1 MATYNKDMK
10 IAMLE
15 TIQKAIDEATQREIE
30 KLKALVREPQTHC
43 IKCGKEITDYEDTEF
58 NQEQRE
64 MRFTYKCS
72 CGFYG
77 EQVFDVKYNRTEE
90 MK

>member
-1 MATYNKDMK
+1 MATYNKDKK
-10 IAMLE
+10 IEMLDK
-15 TIQKAIDEATQREIE
+15 IQAAVDEATDRELR
-30 KLKALVREPQTHC
+30 KLKALIEPENYC
-43 IKCGKEITDYEDTEF
+43 VKCGKEITDYEDTEF
-58 NQEQRE
+58 LQQEGE

-90 MK
+90 IK

>member
-1 MATYNKDMK
+1 MK
-10 IAMLE
+10 KHYYIDEKIKMLD
-15 TIQKAIDEATQREIE
+15 TIQAAVEEATEREIQ
-30 KLKALVREPQTHC
+30 KLKALIEPQNYC
-43 IKCGKEITDYEDTEF
+43 IKCGREITDYEDTEF
-58 NQEQRE
+58 NQEQGE

-90 MK
+90 IQ

>member
-1 MATYNKDMK
+1 MAHIDEK
-10 IAMLE
+10 IIMLDK
-15 TIQKAIDEATQREIE
+15 IQAAIDEATEREIQ
-30 KLKALVREPQTHC
+30 KLKALIEPQNYC

-58 NQEQRE
+58 NPNERE

-77 EQVFDVKYNRTEE
+77 EQIFDVKYNRTEE
-90 MK
+90 IQ